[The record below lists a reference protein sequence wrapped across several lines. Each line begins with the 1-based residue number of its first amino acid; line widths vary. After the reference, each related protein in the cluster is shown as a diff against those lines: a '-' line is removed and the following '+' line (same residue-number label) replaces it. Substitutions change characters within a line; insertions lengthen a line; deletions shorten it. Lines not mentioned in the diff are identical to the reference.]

1 MILVTSVRRIDPAAP
16 RTKALINTAARELF
30 EARTRQVAPA
40 HPDYRLGE
48 KIAFTTTGTGK
59 TYTRA
64 GWIGPEVR
72 HTWMQGDESWVS
84 IDPDVDDPA
93 IQNAGGLVLTIE
105 LRPLVVKG
113 RLDAQRCTIQ
123 VNGVE
128 ILSRSFDGP
137 AEVSCRIPADA
148 ALRQRPIRISFQH
161 PDAARPAD
169 LIEASSDRKL
179 LAFAVSTMRLNLAEE
194 PAGA

>member
-1 MILVTSVRRIDPAAP
+1 
-16 RTKALINTAARELF
+16 
-30 EARTRQVAPA
+30 
-40 HPDYRLGE
+40 
-48 KIAFTTTGTGK
+48 
-59 TYTRA
+59 
-64 GWIGPEVR
+64 
-72 HTWMQGDESWVS
+72 MQGDESWVS

-93 IQNAGGLVLTIE
+93 IQSAGGLVLTIE

-113 RLDAQRCTIQ
+113 RLDAQRGTIQ